1 LLKSYFRIEARD
13 DARRMREKVT
23 GKILALDESLK
34 SLLPALLSLVDVSV
48 EDAAWRALDAA
59 QRRRRT
65 LDAVKAILLRES
77 EEQPLIVIFED
88 LHWADGETLELLNGL
103 IDSLPT
109 RQILLLVNYRPEFTH
124 DWGGRSCYVQVRV
137 DSLPTKSTEE

>member
-1 LLKSYFRIEARD
+1 FHEFIRSRCFEERFILESKSVSYGRAAAWLPVIELLKSYFRIEARD

-77 EEQPLIVIFED
+77 EE
-88 LHWADGETLELLNGL
+88 
-103 IDSLPT
+103 
-109 RQILLLVNYRPEFTH
+109 
-124 DWGGRSCYVQVRV
+124 
-137 DSLPTKSTEE
+137 